1 MIILWNSADM
11 TIALSLIDEQTGERY
26 DYTWAAER
34 NLARDMLAYLRDRL
48 NEHGASFDSVSGIG
62 VFRGPG
68 SFTGLR
74 IGMTV
79 LNTLASDR
87 GVPIVGAVG
96 KMWASDCLARLARG
110 ETDEIVLPEYGRAA
124 RITKPRK

>member
-1 MIILWNSADM
+1 MILLLDTSTAECRLWLVGDDDEKTTQVWQADREM
-11 TIALSLIDEQTGERY
+11 ARFLIRY
-26 DYTWAAER
+26 LWETLGAQELTW
-34 NLARDMLAYLRDRL
+34 DDIT
-48 NEHGASFDSVSGIG
+48 GIG

-79 LNTLASDR
+79 LNTIASSEHI
-87 GVPIVGAVG
+87 PIVGAEGENWQDEV
-96 KMWASDCLARLARG
+96 LAKLRNG
-110 ETDEIVLPEYGRAA
+110 QDDKIVLPHYGRDA